1 MKMTNEKKNDVTIKK
16 KTEEKKNVRWLLI
29 IYDLAVF
36 IIASMILLVIYRGT
50 EKLSVSG
57 IVEQMI
63 LAGVCVFSA
72 RLIGNIYGQVWRY
85 GGIQCYIR
93 LLATDS
99 IAFLAYFCLELL
111 LPISK
116 VTFARM
122 LSLISMNLLGA
133 LAMRMMYRYAY
144 KCGNQENLRG
154 KKIGD
159 QN

>member
-1 MKMTNEKKNDVTIKK
+1 MKMTNEKKNEVTIKK
-16 KTEEKKNVRWLLI
+16 KAEKKKNVRWPLI

-36 IIASMILLVIYRGT
+36 IIASLILLVIYRGM

-99 IAFLAYFCLELL
+99 VAFLAYFVWSCCSQFLKLHL
-111 LPISK
+111 
-116 VTFARM
+116 
-122 LSLISMNLLGA
+122 
-133 LAMRMMYRYAY
+133 
-144 KCGNQENLRG
+144 QECYL
-154 KKIGD
+154 
-159 QN
+159 

>member
-1 MKMTNEKKNDVTIKK
+1 MRGIEEMKMTNEKKNEVNIKK
-16 KTEEKKNVRWLLI
+16 KAEEKKNVRWLLI

-36 IIASMILLVIYRGT
+36 IIASIILLVIYREM
-50 EKLSVSG
+50 EKLPVSG

-99 IAFLAYFCLELL
+99 VAFSVWSCCSQFLKLHL
-111 LPISK
+111 
-116 VTFARM
+116 
-122 LSLISMNLLGA
+122 
-133 LAMRMMYRYAY
+133 
-144 KCGNQENLRG
+144 QECYL
-154 KKIGD
+154 
-159 QN
+159 

>member
-63 LAGVCVFSA
+63 LAGVCVFIMVS
-72 RLIGNIYGQVWRY
+72 
-85 GGIQCYIR
+85 
-93 LLATDS
+93 
-99 IAFLAYFCLELL
+99 
-111 LPISK
+111 
-116 VTFARM
+116 
-122 LSLISMNLLGA
+122 
-133 LAMRMMYRYAY
+133 
-144 KCGNQENLRG
+144 
-154 KKIGD
+154 
-159 QN
+159 

>member
-122 LSLISMNLLGA
+122 LSLICLNYICVFDYLFISS
-133 LAMRMMYRYAY
+133 
-144 KCGNQENLRG
+144 
-154 KKIGD
+154 
-159 QN
+159 